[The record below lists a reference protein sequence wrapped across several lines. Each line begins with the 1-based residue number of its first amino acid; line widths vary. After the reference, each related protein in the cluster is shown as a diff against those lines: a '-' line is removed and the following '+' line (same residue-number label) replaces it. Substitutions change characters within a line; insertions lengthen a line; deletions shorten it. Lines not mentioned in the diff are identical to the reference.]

1 MTEDSK
7 IEAADQL
14 QSETQ
19 RRYGFMGKQN
29 HTPDEDIEAKREY
42 GFMGQHQTPREEQE
56 AKREY
61 GFMNQKESGEKIR
74 KKHGFM
80 GTDDKSNIETLFGM
94 K

>member
-7 IEAADQL
+7 IETADSL
-14 QSETQ
+14 QSQTQ
-19 RRYGFMGKQN
+19 RK
-29 HTPDEDIEAKREY
+29 Y
-42 GFMGQHQTPREEQE
+42 GFMGQLNPTREEQE
-56 AKREY
+56 IKQRY
-61 GFMNQKESGEKIR
+61 GFMDQKESGEQIR

>member
-7 IEAADQL
+7 IETADSL

-19 RRYGFMGKQN
+19 RK
-29 HTPDEDIEAKREY
+29 Y
-42 GFMGQHQTPREEQE
+42 GFMGQQNPGSYEQE
-56 AKREY
+56 ERERQRKY
-61 GFMNQKESGEKIR
+61 AFSSKEESGEQIR

-80 GTDDKSNIETLFGM
+80 GTDDKSVVEALFGM